1 MALIVIV
8 LVSTTR
14 VGPAGAQE
22 CAASVDEKAFPSAS
36 RIRALNKVMADAGAR
51 PTASPAHHRYVAW
64 LESQLRRIKGVR
76 VRKRYESINRW
87 LERGTRL
94 SVQGRRVRVSGAV
107 PYSKAGSVR
116 GQLIYVPAG
125 TAVSASD
132 VKGKIVLRDA
142 LPGTGPQA
150 IFFAVAYYVHDP
162 DGSIDYAGNYERDF
176 SGYAQRVTDLQEA
189 AKAGAAGV
197 VFAHTLPYEQV
208 RGNYQP
214 YNGVFWDVPAAFVGV
229 DEGEQLK
236 RLAGK
241 NAELVVRAQVTPNV
255 PSPTLIGTLTG
266 GSRERIVIASH
277 TDGMNAVWDNGPTS
291 ILALAQYFAKLP
303 LECRPRTLEFVMS
316 TAHLYLSENGAHNY
330 AHEELDPG
338 YDEGT
343 VAFAVALEHLGAKE
357 FWRFPRKGR
366 PGFEL
371 RYTGRSEPFVTFSH
385 ESPVSLQALLTSVIE
400 RDIRRTWILR
410 GADAPQVGFPP
421 HRSYGGEGGAYHGEL
436 LPTLA
441 GITGPNT
448 LYNPAFGLDELV
460 DFELMRRQTMVFGDT
475 ILKLQ
480 DLPRQ
485 LIAGADTVYRAGR
498 DLSP

>member
-1 MALIVIV
+1 
-8 LVSTTR
+8 
-14 VGPAGAQE
+14 
-22 CAASVDEKAFPSAS
+22 
-36 RIRALNKVMADAGAR
+36 MADAGAR